1 LHLQLKQNREQGLV
15 LDLPL
20 LLVFALLEEQPLDQ
34 QSVRK

>member
-15 LDLPL
+15 LDLLL
-20 LLVFALLEEQPLDQ
+20 LLVSALLEELPLDQ